1 MKAGTLRAAAW
12 ILLVISLVGWSAQA
26 AGQTEASKI
35 SNDWVV
41 VHFPDDVDV
50 PLDVQK
56 AFLEGVTDSIRYVEG
71 FFGSPLPKPVQYV
84 FTEGGRFYAMAKARL
99 PMKSSMR
106 WALQRLLRWQNSA
119 VSC

>member
-41 VHFPDDVDV
+41 VHFPDDVD
-50 PLDVQK
+50 
-56 AFLEGVTDSIRYVEG
+56 
-71 FFGSPLPKPVQYV
+71 GSP
-84 FTEGGRFYAMAKARL
+84 
-99 PMKSSMR
+99 
-106 WALQRLLRWQNSA
+106 
-119 VSC
+119 